1 MLTLLYIYKEASK
14 SSGHSSL
21 LADKNE
27 VYEILVEDV
36 SPGKWEEYLAYKGDY
51 LQLFTENVSES
62 CELTASWKFIYG
74 DVNFRAFHMFRC
86 PNVS

>member
-1 MLTLLYIYKEASK
+1 MMSVPAMAYEEPEFESV
-14 SSGHSSL
+14 HQ
-21 LADKNE
+21 NE

-74 DVNFRAFHMFRC
+74 DVKYC
-86 PNVS
+86 PMIG